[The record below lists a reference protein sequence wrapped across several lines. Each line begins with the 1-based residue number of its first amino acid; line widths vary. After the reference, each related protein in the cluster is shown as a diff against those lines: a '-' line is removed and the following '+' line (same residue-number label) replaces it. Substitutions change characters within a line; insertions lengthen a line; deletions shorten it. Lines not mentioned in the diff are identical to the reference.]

1 MARTKRK
8 INPVIPPPFVEP
20 AKVRIYRTG
29 GYVRLSVEDSGKP
42 GADTIEAQKAQIL
55 SYIEQQPDMTFCGV
69 FCDNGHSGTNFERPA
84 FEQKYQ
90 AKDEAFNK
98 NFEYEP
104 SVRNLNDNTMCE
116 IMPFAKQ
123 CVCVDDAKVY
133 AKHLENPTKVF
144 SKWDYEKYMYGNS
157 DDYICYTYNDDKD
170 IYLVRQEVFEK
181 TYALVEE

>member
-55 SYIEQQPDMTFCGV
+55 SYIEQQQDMTFCGV

-84 FEQKYQ
+84 FEQLMNEIRTGKIDCIVV
-90 AKDEAFNK
+90 KDDCVIIE
-98 NFEYEP
+98 
-104 SVRNLNDNTMCE
+104 LNAESPIKCGFCAVSS
-116 IMPFAKQ
+116 IF
-123 CVCVDDAKVY
+123 
-133 AKHLENPTKVF
+133 
-144 SKWDYEKYMYGNS
+144 
-157 DDYICYTYNDDKD
+157 
-170 IYLVRQEVFEK
+170 
-181 TYALVEE
+181 